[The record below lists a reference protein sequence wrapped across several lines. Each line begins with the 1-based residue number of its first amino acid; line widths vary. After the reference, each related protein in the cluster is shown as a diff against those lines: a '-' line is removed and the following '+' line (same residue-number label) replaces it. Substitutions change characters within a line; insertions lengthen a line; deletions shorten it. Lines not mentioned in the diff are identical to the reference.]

1 MVARLEEQSRRE
13 LWQHYMA
20 DGLMYVSKNTA
31 MSVNGS
37 YLLNRF
43 YDVLK
48 PPEEDERSGE
58 EIVVDVIT
66 RAGLVVI

>member
-1 MVARLEEQSRRE
+1 
-13 LWQHYMA
+13 MA
-20 DGLMYVSKNTA
+20 NGLMHVSENTA

-37 YLLNRF
+37 YLPNRF
-43 YDVLK
+43 YDVLN

-58 EIVVDVIT
+58 EIVVDIIN